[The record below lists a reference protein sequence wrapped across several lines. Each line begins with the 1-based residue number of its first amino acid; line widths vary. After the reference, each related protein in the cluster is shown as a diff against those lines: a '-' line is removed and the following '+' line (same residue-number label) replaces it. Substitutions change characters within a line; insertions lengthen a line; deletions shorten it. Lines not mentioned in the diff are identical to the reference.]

1 MKRRVGAATAALLLF
16 LAAPRSTRPQSPPPE
31 KGPLPRAAATPAF
44 SGRYRLGLAFGTSCP
59 AKGPVVSIEVEIA
72 EAAVGSRVEVDG
84 RPKDPEDAAV
94 SRLVLLREGDHL
106 HGAVS
111 VKGDLEVL
119 GVGTLEGQ
127 RVWMQL
133 MADGTASTSGSG
145 KVLASGRAFGDLQV
159 SRPGDDS
166 RDTLGSCTARD
177 HAWSLE
183 PF

>member
-1 MKRRVGAATAALLLF
+1 MRRGVTVGSVALLVGLVTPPSTTSQSSATEVGAAPRAS
-16 LAAPRSTRPQSPPPE
+16 AAPTF
-31 KGPLPRAAATPAF
+31 G
-44 SGRYRLGLAFGTSCP
+44 GRYRLGLSFGVSCP
-59 AKGPVVSIEVEIA
+59 VKGPAVSIEVVVA
-72 EAAVGSRVEVDG
+72 EATAGSRTEVNG
-84 RPKDPEDAAV
+84 RPTDPEDTTL

-111 VKGDLEVL
+111 VKGDGDVL
-119 GVGTLEGQ
+119 GIGTLEGQ

-133 MADGTASTSGSG
+133 MADGTATTGSGG

-159 SRPGDDS
+159 SRPGDPS
-166 RDTLGSCTARD
+166 RDTLGSCTALD